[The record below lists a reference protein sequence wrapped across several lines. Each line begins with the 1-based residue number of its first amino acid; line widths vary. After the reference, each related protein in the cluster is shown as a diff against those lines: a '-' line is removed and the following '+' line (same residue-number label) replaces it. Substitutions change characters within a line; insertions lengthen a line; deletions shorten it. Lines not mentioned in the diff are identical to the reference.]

1 MNCRIVHNYS
11 VISIPV
17 YVHKTAFFSLSY
29 LVYGR
34 EMISVMVHINHS

>member
-11 VISIPV
+11 EIIIPV
-17 YVHKTAFFSLSY
+17 YVHKTAFFLSY
-29 LVYGR
+29 TVYGR